1 MPTIEVSYKEL
12 KKLSKLNFKK
22 EKMQDVLLTYL
33 KADVE
38 KIDSDKM
45 TIKLED
51 TNRPDL
57 WCVEGLAKNLRSVF
71 EKKQKDYKIEKSKII
86 VDVDKN
92 LKNIRP
98 YVACAVVKNL
108 NISNK
113 FLKSIIQFQE
123 KLGESYGRKRK
134 KIGLGVYDLDEIKG
148 NKIKYCCAKP
158 SEKFT
163 PLEFNQELSLKNILK
178 KHPKGKEYA
187 HLIEDKKYYPVF
199 KEESGDILSMPPII
213 NSHKTGKVTEK
224 TKNVFLEATGT
235 DFEAVFHALNLFAM
249 AFAEQGGKIYSTK
262 IKYNYENQKIVEVS
276 PKFDSKPFDIKIEYI
291 DKLLG
296 LGLNQKEI
304 KELLKKMGYEVN
316 KISEDI
322 INLSIPFYRKD
333 IMHAVDIIEDIAIA
347 YDYNKIKPLEPKVY
361 TKGKILQETIKKNN
375 LREYMM
381 GMKFQEV
388 LNFTLSSKKTLMEK
402 MNKKDKAIEV
412 LNPISSNYAFLRNS
426 ILPIMMDFL
435 QKNKTVEFPQ
445 KIFEVGSVFISN
457 KNKENK
463 IEQQNRLCVII
474 SHSKSTYTE
483 IKSVL
488 DTLMYHID
496 KSYRIKHT
504 KNPSFIDGRCGKIF
518 VGRKKIGVLGE
529 IHPKILRNFDL
540 ENPVCALEINVD
552 NL

>member
-12 KKLSKLNFKK
+12 KKLSKLNFNKK
-22 EKMQDVLLTYL
+22 RMQDVLLTYL

-38 KIDSDKM
+38 KIESDKM
-45 TIKLED
+45 SIKLED

-57 WCVEGLAKNLRSVF
+57 WCVEGLAMNLRNVF
-71 EKKQKDYKIEKSKII
+71 GKNQKNYKIKKSKITI
-86 VDVDKN
+86 EVDKK

-98 YVACAVVKNL
+98 YVACAIIKNL
-108 NISNK
+108 DISNK

-134 KIGLGVYDLDEIKG
+134 KIGLGVYDLDKIKG

-158 SEKFT
+158 SEKFI
-163 PLEFNQELSLKNILK
+163 PLEFNKELTLKEILK

-199 KEESGDILSMPPII
+199 KDESGEILSMPPII
-213 NSHKTGKVTEK
+213 NSNKTGKVTEK

-235 DFEAVFHALNLFAM
+235 DFETVLHALNLFVM
-249 AFAEQGGKIYSTK
+249 AFAEQNGEIYSTK
-262 IKYNYENQKIVEVS
+262 IKYNYNNQKSLETS
-276 PKFDSKPFDIKIEYI
+276 PKFDSKSFSIKVEYI
-291 DKLLG
+291 NKLLG

-304 KELLKKMGYEVN
+304 RELLEKMGYEVK
-316 KISEDI
+316 KISEDE
-322 INLSIPFYRKD
+322 INLSIPFYRRD
-333 IMHAVDIIEDIAIA
+333 VIHAVDIIEDIAIA

-361 TKGKILQETIKKNN
+361 TKGKISSKTIRRDN
-375 LREYMM
+375 LREYMI

-388 LNFTLSSKKTLMEK
+388 LNFTLSSKKTFMEK
-402 MNKKDKAIEV
+402 MNKKEKPLEV

-426 ILPIMMDFL
+426 ILPIMIDFL

-445 KIFEVGSVFISN
+445 KIFEIGPVLISDN
-457 KNKENK
+457 KKENK
-463 IEQQNRLCVII
+463 IEQQNRLCAII

-488 DTLMYHID
+488 DTLMYNIGI
-496 KSYRIKHT
+496 SYRVKHA
-504 KNPSFIDGRCGKIF
+504 KNPSFISGRCGKIF
-518 VGRKKIGVLGE
+518 VGRKEIGYIGE